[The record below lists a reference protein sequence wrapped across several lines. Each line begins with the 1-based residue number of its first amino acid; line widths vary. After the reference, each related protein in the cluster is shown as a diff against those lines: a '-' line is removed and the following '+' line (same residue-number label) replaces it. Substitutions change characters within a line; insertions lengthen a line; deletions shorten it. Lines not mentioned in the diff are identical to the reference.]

1 MDVGNSKS
9 IRQPHGLRI
18 LAIAPYIGSVL
29 VLMMLPL
36 FIPSY
41 VQSIMTKALIMAI
54 FAISLDLLLGYVGLV
69 SLGHA
74 AYFGIAGY
82 TTGILAVRYG
92 IENFWLVAPT
102 AILMAGFTGMIFGF
116 LALRSS
122 GGSYFLLITF
132 ATAQLL
138 YSVVLKWR
146 SMTGGNYG
154 LPGIMRPDLGIHW
167 SMLNTTNFYYFVFI
181 ILILS
186 YFLLYRIINSPFGH
200 ALQGIREDERRM
212 RALGYN
218 TWAFKYI
225 AFVISAIYAG
235 AAGVL
240 FTYFG
245 GIVAPDYI
253 GALTSFVPL
262 IMVMIGG
269 VGTLFGPVL
278 GAMLIVW
285 VEYFTSIYAPER
297 WPLIEGIIF
306 VVVIMYFRE
315 GIGVS
320 LRDFWKRVRYRY
332 AGFER

>member
-1 MDVGNSKS
+1 
-9 IRQPHGLRI
+9 
-18 LAIAPYIGSVL
+18 
-29 VLMMLPL
+29 MMLPL

-41 VQSIMTKALIMAI
+41 AQSIMTKALIMAI
-54 FAISLDLLLGYVGLV
+54 FAISLDLLVGYVGLV

-82 TTGILAVRYG
+82 TTGILALHYG
-92 IENFWLVAPT
+92 IENFWLIALA
-102 AILMAGFTGMIFGF
+102 AILIAGLAAMIFGF

-122 GGSYFLLITF
+122 GASYFLLITL

-138 YSVVLKWR
+138 NSVVLKWR

-167 SMLNTTNFYYFVFI
+167 SMSDTTNFYYFIFL
-181 ILILS
+181 ILILCF
-186 YFLLYRIINSPFGH
+186 FLLYRIISSPLGH

-212 RALGYN
+212 RVLGYN

-225 AFVISAIYAG
+225 AFVISAMYAG
-235 AAGVL
+235 VSGVL

-269 VGTLFGPVL
+269 VGTLFGPVI
-278 GAMLIVW
+278 GAVLIVW
-285 VEYFTSIYAPER
+285 VEYFASIYAKDR

-306 VVVIMYFRE
+306 VVVIMYFRQ
-315 GIGVS
+315 GIGVRI
-320 LRDFWKRVRYRY
+320 RDFWKKVMFWY
-332 AGFER
+332 AGFERERAL